1 MTAILIMYIS
11 FQLDCTYLVSCMYL
25 PYLIYIV
32 NFYCFILY
40 FIDVRGTRENSYL
53 MVFPG

>member
-1 MTAILIMYIS
+1 MTAILIMCIS